1 MKLRETVTKAIE
13 VLRGNKIVGSSLE
26 AAVTVTGDKVALLNK
41 YASELKSVFITS
53 QATVS
58 ARKPEDVLSEHSEH
72 GYTAWVTKAKGH
84 KCERCWK
91 YSELSTEAGYE
102 TICPE
107 CLEAIKG

>member
-1 MKLRETVTKAIE
+1 M
-13 VLRGNKIVGSSLE
+13 
-26 AAVTVTGDKVALLNK
+26 
-41 YASELKSVFITS
+41 KSVFITS

-58 ARKPEDVLSEHSEH
+58 AQKPEDVLSEHSEH